1 MKWADIVTAISSV
14 VSNII
19 ALAALIIS
27 IRRRPRLRDDERVP
41 STPTARNPPVPSYFM
56 THHENKHT
64 VRRMR
69 HRMRSD
75 IALARLRRESMAG
88 RTVRTRGGNLG
99 HRHAHQGQTG
109 RQG

>member
-1 MKWADIVTAISSV
+1 MIWTDIVTAISSV

-64 VRRMR
+64 VRRLRHHMR
-69 HRMRSD
+69 PAVGH
-75 IALARLRRESMAG
+75 ARLRGKTMAG
-88 RTVRTRGGNLG
+88 RTVRVCGGNLE
-99 HRHAHQGQTG
+99 HRHAHHGQTG